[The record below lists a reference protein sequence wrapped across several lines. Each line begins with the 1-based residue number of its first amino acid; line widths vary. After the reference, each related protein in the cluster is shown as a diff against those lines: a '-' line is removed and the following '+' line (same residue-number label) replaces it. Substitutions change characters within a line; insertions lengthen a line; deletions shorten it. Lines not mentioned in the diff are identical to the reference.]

1 MTARPTARQYR
12 VMTQF
17 GTPDSAR
24 GDTPRAA
31 VADEAAPWPTL
42 SKAILVATASVTLVF
57 IALAQVDAGGL
68 SATWEAIHWNVSGIG
83 AAAATAAAIPGST
96 GRSRLARIGGLMS
109 QGLYAIYTLIW
120 SALAAIGPV
129 ALPSIADSFGFLV
142 ALPMAVVLVD
152 AVRGRMSPAEEA
164 AVYLDAMLVGTAIVA
179 VLLATFGREVD
190 ALGGVTA
197 LFAFGYPL
205 EYLLIGGAGFVALV
219 AVRHPIEPRGAFA
232 LVAGATIIGI
242 AYLGW
247 VGPAAALTPVAGGIY
262 GHLFSIGSLVMG
274 YGAAT
279 WVDSV
284 SSEPRYRRTAAT
296 LTRTMGPIAAA
307 VPIAALLV
315 GPTSGPLVLPLHATV
330 AVAGS
335 LVLIRQGLLLRE
347 RSEMLDEVRVLHDE
361 NDRLVGELRAEL
373 DERERVQARL
383 IETSRLAAV
392 GELAAGVAHEVN
404 NPLTGVLGYAEI
416 LLEDLPADDPRR
428 SDVATIR
435 TEALRARSI
444 VRALRDFARPHE
456 PVVVAAD
463 LPELVTRTLDLL
475 RHPLTRAG
483 VKIAE
488 SHGDLPPVELDPQ
501 AIQQVVLNVVTNA
514 MQAMPDGGTLRVSS
528 MLLGGEAVVT
538 IADDGEGM
546 DEAAA
551 AQAFV
556 PFYSGRRESGAS
568 GLGLS
573 VSLGLVESHGGSIRI
588 ESQAGVGT
596 TVEIRLPVTAR
607 ASAADPAGV
616 VPGPGARV
624 QPAAAAGPS

>member
-1 MTARPTARQYR
+1 MTARATAGQYR
-12 VMTQF
+12 AMTQL

-24 GDTPRAA
+24 QYTPRVAA
-31 VADEAAPWPTL
+31 AELRSPWSTL
-42 SKAILVATASVTLVF
+42 SKAILVITAIVTLLF

-68 SATWEAIHWNVSGIG
+68 SATWEVIHWNVSGIG
-83 AAAATAAAIPGST
+83 ATAATAAAIPGSS
-96 GRSRLARIGGLMS
+96 GRSRLARLGGLMS
-109 QGLYAIYTLIW
+109 LALYATYTLIW
-120 SALAAIGPV
+120 SGLSANGPV
-129 ALPSIADSFGFLV
+129 ALPSLADLFGFLV
-142 ALPMAVVLVD
+142 ALPLAVVLVD

-164 AVYLDAMLVGTAIVA
+164 AVYLDTMLVGTAIAA
-179 VLLATFGREVD
+179 VLLALFGRQVVD
-190 ALGGVTA
+190 LGGVTA

-205 EYLLIGGAGFVALV
+205 EYLLIGGAGLVALI
-219 AVRHPIEPRGAFA
+219 AVRHPVEPRGGFA

-247 VGPAAALTPVAGGIY
+247 VVPAAALTPIAGGIA
-262 GHLFSIGSLVMG
+262 GHLFSIGIIVMG
-274 YGAAT
+274 FGAAT

-284 SSEPRYRRTAAT
+284 SRELRYTRAAST

-307 VPIAALLV
+307 VPIVALLL
-315 GPTSGPLVLPLHATV
+315 GPTSGPLGLSLRATV
-330 AVAGS
+330 ALAGS

-347 RSEMLDEVRVLHDE
+347 RSTMLDEVRILHDE

-373 DERERVQARL
+373 DEKERVQARL

-428 SDVATIR
+428 GDVATIR

-456 PVVVAAD
+456 PVIVAAD
-463 LPELVTRTLDLL
+463 LPELITRALDLV

-483 VKIAE
+483 VTISE
-488 SHGDLPPVELDPQ
+488 SHEDLPPVELDPQ
-501 AIQQVVLNVVTNA
+501 AIQQVVLNVLTNA
-514 MQAMPDGGTLRVSS
+514 MQAMPDGGNLRVTSS
-528 MLLGGEAVVT
+528 LLGGEAVVT

-556 PFYSGRRESGAS
+556 PFYSGRRDSGAS

-573 VSLGLVESHGGSIRI
+573 VSLGLVESHDGSIRLD
-588 ESQAGVGT
+588 SQVGIGT

-607 ASAADPAGV
+607 ASTPDR
-616 VPGPGARV
+616 GPFATNGAPV